1 LTLKLNDGNACIKSL
16 YRLFAASC
24 MLHEVKRNGAIHAC
38 LYYSNGWGSTRKK
51 WGPFPLKN
59 EWTVLEIN
67 NLQYLYCTSL
77 TFNRKTYFSQFLW
90 DGLSRTATPATWFFS
105 PDHVVEAT
113 QDEDVSGLVEVAD
126 VADLSKAVR
135 VEKFWCFFLF
145 AKIFL
150 EKMFQL
156 LLSQN
161 ICSSFSEMLR
171 QFFLHLLELRRPE
184 ILMFSN

>member
-1 LTLKLNDGNACIKSL
+1 MIAELKPLNRVTSSL
-16 YRLFAASC
+16 RIRANFSSS
-24 MLHEVKRNGAIHAC
+24 MLR
-38 LYYSNGWGSTRKK
+38 
-51 WGPFPLKN
+51 FKN

-67 NLQYLYCTSL
+67 NLQYCTSL

-135 VEKFWCFFLF
+135 VEKFWCFFLL

-150 EKMFQL
+150 EKIFQL

-171 QFFLHLLELRRPE
+171 QFFLHLLELTFQAWNFDVLKLIHSTHRVKE
-184 ILMFSN
+184 V